1 MLFDTAH
8 VLFIVK
14 SFTIIALLE
23 TVLFFFVKTDNRKVR
38 ILKIAAVATVVIHY
52 SSLYVDFFKTGT
64 AEINDTMLLPV
75 YPCNIAMWFLLIV
88 AFVKNR
94 ESKVYKVMAEFTF
107 YLGVVGGVVGILFN
121 EVYAATPNLS
131 DWSVLKGLLS
141 HATMLFGAIYLL
153 LGGFIKIRVSNTI
166 SVAIG
171 MIFMVIDG
179 GIIIGLYKLFNLTP
193 QNIMYLLEPPYPNL
207 PWLNTWVIGI
217 AAVLLAFAIT
227 AVYEQIAIKK
237 EDRWYNHLKGG
248 KK

>member
-23 TVLFFFVKTDNRKVR
+23 TVLFFFVKTENRKVR

-107 YLGVVGGVVGILFN
+107 YLGIVGGVVGILFN

-171 MIFMVIDG
+171 MTFMVIDG

>member
-94 ESKVYKVMAEFTF
+94 ESKVYKVIAEFTF
-107 YLGVVGGVVGILFN
+107 YLGILGGFVGILFN

-141 HATMLFGAIYLL
+141 HATMLFGVIYLL

-217 AAVLLAFAIT
+217 TAVLLVFAIT

-237 EDRWYNHLKGG
+237 EDRWYNHLKGE

>member
-23 TVLFFFVKTDNRKVR
+23 TVFFFFVKTENRKVR

-88 AFVKNR
+88 AFLKNR

>member
-23 TVLFFFVKTDNRKVR
+23 TVLFFFVKTENRKVR

-153 LGGFIKIRVSNTI
+153 LGGFIKIRVTNTI

>member
-23 TVLFFFVKTDNRKVR
+23 TVLFFFVKTENRKVR

-107 YLGVVGGVVGILFN
+107 YLGIVGGVVGILFN

>member
-23 TVLFFFVKTDNRKVR
+23 TVLFFFVKTENRKVR

-88 AFVKNR
+88 AFMKNR

-107 YLGVVGGVVGILFN
+107 YLGIVGGVVGILFN
-121 EVYAATPNLS
+121 EIYAATPNLS

>member
-23 TVLFFFVKTDNRKVR
+23 TVFFFFVKTDNRKVR

-88 AFVKNR
+88 AFMKNR

-107 YLGVVGGVVGILFN
+107 YLGIVGGVVGILFN